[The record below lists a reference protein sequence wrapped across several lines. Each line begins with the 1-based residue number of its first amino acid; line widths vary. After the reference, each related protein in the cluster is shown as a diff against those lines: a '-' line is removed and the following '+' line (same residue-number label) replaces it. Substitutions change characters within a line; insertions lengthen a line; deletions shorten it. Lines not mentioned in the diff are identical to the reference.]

1 MSKRVIAIVATGLV
15 LMCLLCGVG
24 TYLLGVNTLRGY
36 REITQTASRFLT
48 LLRQSNFQN
57 AVQMIEPSVRAKL
70 TEAELRRRW
79 QTFVTAVGE
88 PQSWSAGEFRIFMTS
103 NRQTATLRM
112 SVRGRKGV
120 GSVEF
125 ELLSNGTEWQ
135 ITKLRFVW

>member
-79 QTFVTAVGE
+79 QTFVRDRLAFFL
-88 PQSWSAGEFRIFMTS
+88 P
-103 NRQTATLRM
+103 RQPTH
-112 SVRGRKGV
+112 
-120 GSVEF
+120 
-125 ELLSNGTEWQ
+125 
-135 ITKLRFVW
+135 